1 VTVETGE
8 QLQQRTPVSAR
19 TRRRRLAS
27 AVVAVAACAGLF
39 CCYLRLSA
47 TYASGSDA
55 ASNALEAWDLLH
67 GNWLLHGWTLTD
79 VSFYTTELPEFAAV
93 ELLRGLGPGAIHV
106 TAALTYT
113 LLVAVAALLARGR
126 SRGLQGWT
134 RALITAGI
142 MIAPQL
148 GNGVHL
154 LLAQPD
160 HVGTQVLVL
169 GAFLLL
175 DRAPRRWYTVAAV
188 GALLTTATV
197 ADKITI
203 VDAVVPLAF
212 CALLHAVW
220 TRRPLGH
227 RFELSLAAAAAA
239 GTAAALLTLTLLS
252 RAGAFTLLPV
262 QTGLSGPAG
271 VPGHLALAWHGVLNL
286 FGADVTLAPSGPQT
300 LLTWLHA
307 PGIALAVGAFAV
319 VAWHLPHAGDLVSD
333 VLTVAI
339 VVNLA
344 GFVASVIP
352 ATPFDTREMAALLPF
367 GAVLAGRVFGPLLA
381 GPALAIPRPRPA
393 EPRAAEPRSAD
404 APRRRRRRGRV
415 RPAAAALALAGLGQ
429 LGALGY
435 AASQPAG
442 PDPEQALAGWL
453 AAHHLTCGLGT
464 FSESNITTVDS
475 GGAVRLLAVSWQP
488 PVRAVAPL
496 PNATSARGAQ
506 LLPPAPDGAA
516 VARLYQSSA
525 AWYSPRTSYANFV
538 VTGTANGPAGLI
550 PDKEILALAGTPART
565 YHFQTFTIMVWNTN
579 LLTLLGPVPS
589 HLPGVIGHA

>member
-1 VTVETGE
+1 M
-8 QLQQRTPVSAR
+8 L
-19 TRRRRLAS
+19 
-27 AVVAVAACAGLF
+27 
-39 CCYLRLSA
+39 
-47 TYASGSDA
+47 
-55 ASNALEAWDLLH
+55 
-67 GNWLLHGWTLTD
+67 
-79 VSFYTTELPEFAAV
+79 
-93 ELLRGLGPGAIHV
+93 
-106 TAALTYT
+106 
-113 LLVAVAALLARGR
+113 
-126 SRGLQGWT
+126 
-134 RALITAGI
+134 
-142 MIAPQL
+142 APQL
-148 GNGVHL
+148 GNGVHV

-188 GALLTTATV
+188 WALLTAATV

-212 CALLHAVW
+212 CALLHAIW
-220 TRRPLGH
+220 TRRPLAH
-227 RFELSLAAAAAA
+227 RFELSLAVAAAA
-239 GTAAALLTLTLLS
+239 GAGAALLALTLLS

-286 FGADVTLAPSGPQT
+286 FGADVTLAPSGLQT
-300 LLTWLHA
+300 VLTWLHA

-333 VLTVAI
+333 VLAVAI

-352 ATPFDTREMAALLPF
+352 ATPFDTREIAALLPF
-367 GAVLAGRVFGPLLA
+367 GAVLAGRVFGPLLTGSA
-381 GPALAIPRPRPA
+381 RAVPRPRAA
-393 EPRAAEPRSAD
+393 EPRAAEPAPAR
-404 APRRRRRRGRV
+404 PRRTGARI
-415 RPAAAALALAGLGQ
+415 RPAVAALALAGLGQ

-435 AASQPAG
+435 AASLPG

-488 PVRAVAPL
+488 PVRAIAPL
-496 PNATSARGAQ
+496 PDRTSARRRSAAAARTGRRRRGPAVPVVGGLVQPAHQ
-506 LLPPAPDGAA
+506 LRELRGHRHRQRHRRPHPGQGDPRPGRDASPDLPVPVLHHHGVEHEPADPARSGA
-516 VARLYQSSA
+516 VAPARRHRPRLSS
-525 AWYSPRTSYANFV
+525 
-538 VTGTANGPAGLI
+538 PAGRRPP
-550 PDKEILALAGTPART
+550 PDP
-565 YHFQTFTIMVWNTN
+565 
-579 LLTLLGPVPS
+579 PVS
-589 HLPGVIGHA
+589 GC